1 MLGDMGRLH
10 GSVGVAIK
18 EPRLIIEASKNKRL
32 EAIGPRA
39 TRIKE
44 FAMMVLKHSK
54 VEDSIKFVQLSD
66 IPEHVGYGSGT
77 QLALAVGTLVSE
89 LFELRLTVEELSGI
103 LGRAR
108 ISGIGTH
115 IFKDGGFIVDGG
127 RKVDVPKSVP
137 PLIFRACV
145 PKDWFFIVGMPEIKT
160 RVSGKKEKNAF
171 TEMKPPPE
179 TLVNYISR
187 LVLLKMIPAI
197 IEEDIKSFG
206 DAITQLDFKFGE
218 QWIDIQGGIF
228 SNREIE
234 KGINFLLD
242 AGVYGAGQSS
252 WGPVFYGLVRGE
264 RQAVEKTEQLYNF
277 LSENGINAKV
287 SYTSADNKGA
297 QIIHL

>member
-1 MLGDMGRLH
+1 MLGDLGRLH

-18 EPRLIIEASKNKRL
+18 EPRLVIEASKNKRL

-39 TRIKE
+39 KRIKE
-44 FAMMVLKHSK
+44 FAMMVLKHCK
-54 VEDSIKFVQLSD
+54 IEDGIKFVQLSD

-77 QLALAVGTLVSE
+77 QLALAVGTLVSK
-89 LFELRLTVEELSGI
+89 LFELGLTVEELSKI

-127 RKVDVPKSVP
+127 RKVDIPESVP

-145 PKDWFFIVGMPEIKT
+145 PRDWFFVVGMPEIKT
-160 RVSGKKEKNAF
+160 RVSGEKEKNAF

-197 IEEDIKSFG
+197 IEDDIKSFG
-206 DAITQLDFKFGE
+206 DAITQLDYKFGE
-218 QWIDIQGGIF
+218 LWIDIQGGIF
-228 SNREIE
+228 SNPEIE

-264 RQAVEKTEQLYNF
+264 KQAMEKSEQLYGF
-277 LSENGINAKV
+277 LSDNRINAKV
-287 SYTSADNKGA
+287 SYTSGDNKGA
-297 QIIHL
+297 QIMHQ